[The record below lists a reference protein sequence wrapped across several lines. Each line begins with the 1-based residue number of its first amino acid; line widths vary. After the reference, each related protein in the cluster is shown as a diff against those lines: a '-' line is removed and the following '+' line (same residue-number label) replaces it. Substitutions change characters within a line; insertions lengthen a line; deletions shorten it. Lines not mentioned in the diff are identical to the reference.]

1 MSDRITVGEVA
12 ARLIEGCAVRAAFGV
27 VSIHNMPILDALT
40 ERTVVRYV
48 AARGEAGAANM
59 ADAYARVGGGLGVVV
74 TSTGTGAGNAA
85 GAVIEARNA
94 GTPLLHLTGQIDS
107 DFLDRNA
114 GFIHETPDQ
123 LGMLRSISKAALRV
137 RTAPTALGT
146 MREALRIALTPPQG
160 PVSVEI
166 PIDLQKALVEPPDPG
181 AFHLPALTPQIADEA
196 AVDDAA
202 RLLST
207 ARRPVLWVGAG
218 ARHCAPAV
226 DRFAR
231 MGWAIVTSIAGRG
244 ILPEDDP
251 MSLAS
256 FGASR
261 AVEDFFDT
269 CDALLVAGSRLR
281 GNETLRYG
289 LRLPRPRVL
298 IDIDETARERA
309 FPFDRFIC
317 ADAAPTLAALAPR
330 LEAKM
335 QIDPRFA
342 ADVQAARTAAERSL
356 REGLGPFADI
366 LAAVER
372 EFRPQTLWV
381 RDITISNSTWG
392 NRLPALTHPRQG
404 VHALGGGI
412 GQGLPMAIGAA
423 CAACEPRTRWEPP
436 VFALVGDGGLAL
448 SLGELGTL
456 AQERVPVVLIVM
468 NDGGYGV
475 IRNIQDHEYGKRR
488 FGDITAPDFGTV
500 ARAFGIE
507 SRRVQSV
514 AAFGDALHWA
524 RSSGSP
530 VLLDV
535 DMTAIGSF
543 RQTWAGPPARTS
555 G

>member
-1 MSDRITVGEVA
+1 M
-12 ARLIEGCAVRAAFGV
+12 
-27 VSIHNMPILDALT
+27 
-40 ERTVVRYV
+40 
-48 AARGEAGAANM
+48 
-59 ADAYARVGGGLGVVV
+59 
-74 TSTGTGAGNAA
+74 
-85 GAVIEARNA
+85 
-94 GTPLLHLTGQIDS
+94 
-107 DFLDRNA
+107 
-114 GFIHETPDQ
+114 
-123 LGMLRSISKAALRV
+123 K
-137 RTAPTALGT
+137 
-146 MREALRIALTPPQG
+146 
-160 PVSVEI
+160 
-166 PIDLQKALVEPPDPG
+166 
-181 AFHLPALTPQIADEA
+181 
-196 AVDDAA
+196 
-202 RLLST
+202 
-207 ARRPVLWVGAG
+207 
-218 ARHCAPAV
+218 
-226 DRFAR
+226 
-231 MGWAIVTSIAGRG
+231 
-244 ILPEDDP
+244 
-251 MSLAS
+251 
-256 FGASR
+256 
-261 AVEDFFDT
+261 
-269 CDALLVAGSRLR
+269 
-281 GNETLRYG
+281 
-289 LRLPRPRVL
+289 
-298 IDIDETARERA
+298 
-309 FPFDRFIC
+309 
-317 ADAAPTLAALAPR
+317 
-330 LEAKM
+330 
-335 QIDPRFA
+335 IDPRFA

-436 VFALVGDGGLAL
+436 VFALGGD
-448 SLGELGTL
+448 
-456 AQERVPVVLIVM
+456 
-468 NDGGYGV
+468 GV